1 MSKLTNLRRRI
12 RRAYNLQ
19 RLTDDRH
26 CSFTADDVLNRFASD
41 FEHVTGHMT
50 HGTEGF
56 AFGSLERC
64 ESRSW
69 RHGITYLNT
78 GDPYTLTVLFDSQT
92 EQFYITS
99 YGDYVEM
106 LERN

>member
-1 MSKLTNLRRRI
+1 MSELSNLRRRI

-26 CSFTADDVLNRFASD
+26 PSFTANDVLNRFASD
-41 FEHVTGHMT
+41 IEHVTGHMT

-56 AFGSLERC
+56 TFGELERC
-64 ESRSW
+64 NSRSW
-69 RHGITYLNT
+69 NEGITYLNT
-78 GDPYTLTVLFDSQT
+78 GDPYLLTVLFDSQT
-92 EQFYITS
+92 ETFHAVC
-99 YGDYVEM
+99 YGDYIEM